1 MNLVLEHISRIH
13 ATLKLKCSRLTNSV
27 APASGGARSD
37 WSAPVPPTSLLFMA
51 LSDSEKEN
59 FCPKV
64 LPLKTDL
71 GGIAGVSLI
80 LLMPPGDL
88 QLTEE
93 RRRLY
98 NFVGDGR
105 VP

>member
-1 MNLVLEHISRIH
+1 MDLISETRCI
-13 ATLKLKCSRLTNSV
+13 CNRLTNSA

-37 WSAPVPPTSLLFMA
+37 WSPDAVPPPLPLTSLLFMA

-64 LPLKTDL
+64 FPLKTDL
-71 GGIAGVSLI
+71 GGMAGVSLI

-88 QLTEE
+88 GREMCFLRHVTI
-93 RRRLY
+93 RLGW
-98 NFVGDGR
+98 FD
-105 VP
+105 PMFC

>member
-1 MNLVLEHISRIH
+1 M
-13 ATLKLKCSRLTNSV
+13 
-27 APASGGARSD
+27 APASGGASSD
-37 WSAPVPPTSLLFMA
+37 WSAAVPPTSLLFMA

-64 LPLKTDL
+64 FPLKTDL

-88 QLTEE
+88 GREIMYVL
-93 RRRLY
+93 L
-98 NFVGDGR
+98 FVALLQDLPIQKLLSGLR
-105 VP
+105 IAQ

>member
-1 MNLVLEHISRIH
+1 M
-13 ATLKLKCSRLTNSV
+13 
-27 APASGGARSD
+27 PASGGARRDGSV
-37 WSAPVPPTSLLFMA
+37 VPPLPPSLLFMA

-71 GGIAGVSLI
+71 GGTAGVSLI

-88 QLTEE
+88 AEGGCEMLPGVLGT
-93 RRRLY
+93 R
-98 NFVGDGR
+98 
-105 VP
+105 